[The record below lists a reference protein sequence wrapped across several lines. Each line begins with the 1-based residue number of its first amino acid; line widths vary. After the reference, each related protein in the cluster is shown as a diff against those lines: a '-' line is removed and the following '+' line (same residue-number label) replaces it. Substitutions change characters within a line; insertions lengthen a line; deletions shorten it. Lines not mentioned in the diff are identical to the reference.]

1 MSKRKSTPFN
11 DMIMIE
17 NILQS
22 TYVVHNMD
30 GVVKYQNDNFDILLK
45 NKKIVFVRDKRVLN
59 KLVIYNDLHTA
70 YINIF
75 KIH

>member
-1 MSKRKSTPFN
+1 MSKRKSSPFN

-22 TYVVHNMD
+22 RYDIHNME
-30 GVVKYQNDNFDILLK
+30 GFVKYQNENFDILLK
-45 NKKIVFVRDKRVLN
+45 NKKTIFVRDKRVLN
-59 KLVIYNDLHTA
+59 NIVIYNDLHTA

-75 KIH
+75 KIV